1 MAQKAHAGEGVAT
14 AEATTTA
21 MLGWAVLLDDLLARR
36 LLVLSG
42 KGGVGKSLMGTA
54 LAVAAQRRGK
64 RVLLVEV
71 DTPPVAEAS
80 RFLGA
85 SPVGGEERELRPNL
99 LAVNLDPPRVMDDY
113 VRHVVRADFL
123 ARRVLDSPI
132 YHRFFAAA
140 PGLPELMVL
149 GKIMTLEDARAGWGR
164 KPRYDLIVLDAP
176 ATGHG
181 LSFLKVPQT
190 AVETAPV
197 GPIGANARRVLSLL
211 RDPERT
217 ALVVVAVPEEMAVV
231 EALEF
236 HRQATEQVGMS
247 ARAVLLNACHERRF
261 SKAQEAEVLRLTAEG
276 ASGRLAGGVELEAA
290 LAAARHLVRR
300 ERMTR
305 FYERRLRRALDLPLV
320 SLPFLFKEEVGPD
333 EVDLLAD
340 RLEAA

>member
-1 MAQKAHAGEGVAT
+1 MAQKAHAGEGGAT

-36 LLVLSG
+36 LVVLSG

-54 LAVAAQRRGK
+54 LSVAAQRRGK

-71 DTPPVAEAS
+71 DTPAVAEAG

-85 SPVGGEERELRPNL
+85 APVGGEERELRPNL
-99 LAVNLDPPRVMDDY
+99 LSVNLDPPRVMDEY
-113 VRHVVRADFL
+113 VRRIVRAEFL
-123 ARRVLDSPI
+123 ARRVLESPV

-149 GKIMTLEDARAGWGR
+149 GKIMMLEQARAGWGR
-164 KPRYDLIVLDAP
+164 KPRYDLLVLDAP

-197 GPIGANARRVLSLL
+197 GPIGANARAILELL

-217 ALVVVAVPEEMAVV
+217 ALVVVALPEEMAVV

-236 HRQATEQVGMS
+236 HRQATGEVGMT
-247 ARAVLLNACHERRF
+247 ARAVLLNGCHERRF
-261 SKAQEAEVLRLTAEG
+261 SAAQETEVLRLTAEG
-276 ASGRLAGGVELEAA
+276 ASGLLPGGVELPRA
-290 LAAARHLVRR
+290 LEAARHLMRR

-320 SLPFLFKEEVGPD
+320 SLPFLFEEEIGPAQV
-333 EVDLLAD
+333 ELLAD

>member
-1 MAQKAHAGEGVAT
+1 M
-14 AEATTTA
+14 
-21 MLGWAVLLDDLLARR
+21 LLDDLLARR

-71 DTPPVAEAS
+71 DTPGVAEAG

-85 SPVGGEERELRPNL
+85 RPTGGEERELRPGL
-99 LAVNLDPPRVMDDY
+99 STVNLDPTRVMDDY
-113 VRHVVRADFL
+113 VRHVVRAEFL
-123 ARRVLDSPI
+123 ARRILDSPV

-140 PGLPELMVL
+140 PGLPELMVM
-149 GKIMTLEDARAGWGR
+149 GKIMTIEEARSGWGR
-164 KPRYDLIVLDAP
+164 KPRFDLIVLDSP

-190 AVETAPV
+190 AMETAPV
-197 GPIGANARRVLSLL
+197 GPVGANARRVLELL

-231 EALEF
+231 EAIEF
-236 HRQATEQVGMS
+236 HQQAVEQVGMT

-261 SKAQEAEVLRLTAEG
+261 SKAQETEVLRLTASG
-276 ASGRLAGGVELEAA
+276 ASGRLTGGVELSSA
-290 LAAARHLVRR
+290 LEAARHLMRR

-320 SLPFLFKEEVGPD
+320 GLPFLFAETIGPAQV
-333 EVDLLAD
+333 ETLAD